1 MNIPTFAAIKQQI
14 HKHIFYMRLNNIKK
28 VFLAFSALLSAMSM
42 SAAERFVSFK
52 QGDLLINGN
61 DKVEIYMDA
70 NDCRGVSYAANAL
83 VRDISKVSGS
93 QATITSNRKA
103 TILVGTIGMKCK
115 KFLAAAAACLMVA
128 GLAACGNKPSTPSN
142 PDEKVF
148 QIGIV
153 QLAEHP
159 ALDEATRGFKEFL
172 TEKLGDKVQF
182 NVQNAQGEQTNCTT
196 IVNQF
201 VSSKVDLIM
210 ANATNAVKAAREAT
224 SDIPV
229 VGTSVTD
236 YVSSGLVASNEAPG
250 ANVTGASDMNPVN
263 VQVQLMKTLCPEV
276 KTVGIVINSGE
287 ENSAIQ
293 AEEAKTAFEAEG
305 FTVKIYSV
313 ADTNEIQTVVTAA
326 CNEVDAF
333 YEPTDNLIAANVPT
347 MSNITTAAGKPV
359 ICGEG
364 GMCESGF
371 LATYAISYYELGRA
385 AGEQAY
391 NILVNGADPATTP
404 IFFFDVSNL
413 SLVINEENA
422 AELGITIPEELK

>member
-1 MNIPTFAAIKQQI
+1 
-14 HKHIFYMRLNNIKK
+14 
-28 VFLAFSALLSAMSM
+28 
-42 SAAERFVSFK
+42 
-52 QGDLLINGN
+52 
-61 DKVEIYMDA
+61 
-70 NDCRGVSYAANAL
+70 
-83 VRDISKVSGS
+83 
-93 QATITSNRKA
+93 
-103 TILVGTIGMKCK
+103 MKCK

-128 GLAACGNKPSTPSN
+128 GFAACGNEPSTPSN

-236 YVSSGLVASNEAPG
+236 YVFSGLVASNEAPG

-305 FTVKIYSV
+305 FAVKIYSV

-364 GMCESGF
+364 GMCDSGF

>member
-1 MNIPTFAAIKQQI
+1 
-14 HKHIFYMRLNNIKK
+14 
-28 VFLAFSALLSAMSM
+28 
-42 SAAERFVSFK
+42 
-52 QGDLLINGN
+52 
-61 DKVEIYMDA
+61 
-70 NDCRGVSYAANAL
+70 
-83 VRDISKVSGS
+83 
-93 QATITSNRKA
+93 
-103 TILVGTIGMKCK
+103 MKCK
-115 KFLAAAAACLMVA
+115 KFFAAAAACLMVA
-128 GLAACGNKPSTPSN
+128 GFAACGNEPTPVN

-236 YVSSGLVASNEAPG
+236 YVFSGLVASNEAPG

-313 ADTNEIQTVVTAA
+313 ADPDRCDRRLQ
-326 CNEVDAF
+326 
-333 YEPTDNLIAANVPT
+333 
-347 MSNITTAAGKPV
+347 
-359 ICGEG
+359 
-364 GMCESGF
+364 
-371 LATYAISYYELGRA
+371 
-385 AGEQAY
+385 
-391 NILVNGADPATTP
+391 
-404 IFFFDVSNL
+404 
-413 SLVINEENA
+413 
-422 AELGITIPEELK
+422 

>member
-1 MNIPTFAAIKQQI
+1 
-14 HKHIFYMRLNNIKK
+14 
-28 VFLAFSALLSAMSM
+28 
-42 SAAERFVSFK
+42 
-52 QGDLLINGN
+52 
-61 DKVEIYMDA
+61 
-70 NDCRGVSYAANAL
+70 
-83 VRDISKVSGS
+83 
-93 QATITSNRKA
+93 
-103 TILVGTIGMKCK
+103 MKCK

-128 GLAACGNKPSTPSN
+128 GLAACGNEPSTPSN

-159 ALDEATRGFKEFL
+159 AMDEATRGFKEFL

-236 YVSSGLVASNEAPG
+236 YVSCGLVASNEAPG

-305 FTVKIYSV
+305 FAVKIYSV

-385 AGEQAY
+385 AGEQAF

>member
-1 MNIPTFAAIKQQI
+1 
-14 HKHIFYMRLNNIKK
+14 
-28 VFLAFSALLSAMSM
+28 
-42 SAAERFVSFK
+42 
-52 QGDLLINGN
+52 
-61 DKVEIYMDA
+61 
-70 NDCRGVSYAANAL
+70 
-83 VRDISKVSGS
+83 
-93 QATITSNRKA
+93 
-103 TILVGTIGMKCK
+103 MKCK

-128 GLAACGNKPSTPSN
+128 GLAACGNEPSTPSN

-276 KTVGIVINSGE
+276 RTVGIVINSGE

-347 MSNITTAAGKPV
+347 MSNVTTAAGKPV

>member
-1 MNIPTFAAIKQQI
+1 
-14 HKHIFYMRLNNIKK
+14 
-28 VFLAFSALLSAMSM
+28 
-42 SAAERFVSFK
+42 
-52 QGDLLINGN
+52 
-61 DKVEIYMDA
+61 
-70 NDCRGVSYAANAL
+70 
-83 VRDISKVSGS
+83 
-93 QATITSNRKA
+93 
-103 TILVGTIGMKCK
+103 MKCK

-128 GLAACGNKPSTPSN
+128 GLAACGNEPSTPSN

-159 ALDEATRGFKEFL
+159 AMDEATRGFKEFL

-224 SDIPV
+224 SDIPI

-236 YVSSGLVASNEAPG
+236 YVSTGLVASNEAPG

-305 FTVKIYSV
+305 FAVKIYSV

-385 AGEQAY
+385 AGEQAF

-404 IFFFDVSNL
+404 IFFFDVSQL
-413 SLVINEENA
+413 TLVVNEQNA

>member
-1 MNIPTFAAIKQQI
+1 
-14 HKHIFYMRLNNIKK
+14 
-28 VFLAFSALLSAMSM
+28 
-42 SAAERFVSFK
+42 
-52 QGDLLINGN
+52 
-61 DKVEIYMDA
+61 
-70 NDCRGVSYAANAL
+70 
-83 VRDISKVSGS
+83 
-93 QATITSNRKA
+93 
-103 TILVGTIGMKCK
+103 MKCK

-128 GLAACGNKPSTPSN
+128 GLAACGNEPSTPSN

-236 YVSSGLVASNEAPG
+236 YVYSGLVASNEAPG

-305 FTVKIYSV
+305 FAVKIYSV

>member
-1 MNIPTFAAIKQQI
+1 
-14 HKHIFYMRLNNIKK
+14 
-28 VFLAFSALLSAMSM
+28 
-42 SAAERFVSFK
+42 
-52 QGDLLINGN
+52 
-61 DKVEIYMDA
+61 
-70 NDCRGVSYAANAL
+70 
-83 VRDISKVSGS
+83 
-93 QATITSNRKA
+93 
-103 TILVGTIGMKCK
+103 MKCK
-115 KFLAAAAACLMVA
+115 KILAAAAACLMVA
-128 GLAACGNKPSTPSN
+128 GLTACGNNNSTPTPSN
-142 PDEKVF
+142 DGEKVF

-153 QLAEHP
+153 QLVEHN

-201 VSSKVDLIM
+201 VASKVDLIM

-250 ANVTGASDMNPVN
+250 ANVTGASDMNPVS
-263 VQVQLMKTLCPEV
+263 VQVQLMKTLCPDV

-293 AEEAKTAFEAEG
+293 AEEAKAAFEAEG

-364 GMCESGF
+364 GMCDSGF

-385 AGEQAY
+385 AGQQAY
-391 NILVNGADPATTP
+391 DILVNGADPATTP
-404 IFFFDVSNL
+404 IFFFDVSQL
-413 SLVINEENA
+413 TLVVNEQNA
-422 AELGITIPEELK
+422 ADLGITIPESLK

>member
-1 MNIPTFAAIKQQI
+1 
-14 HKHIFYMRLNNIKK
+14 
-28 VFLAFSALLSAMSM
+28 
-42 SAAERFVSFK
+42 
-52 QGDLLINGN
+52 
-61 DKVEIYMDA
+61 
-70 NDCRGVSYAANAL
+70 
-83 VRDISKVSGS
+83 
-93 QATITSNRKA
+93 
-103 TILVGTIGMKCK
+103 MKCK

-128 GLAACGNKPSTPSN
+128 GLAACGNEPSTPSN

-159 ALDEATRGFKEFL
+159 ALDEATRGFKDFL
-172 TEKLGDKVQF
+172 TEKLGEG
-182 NVQNAQGEQTNCTT
+182 NVKFDEQNASGDSANCTT

-305 FTVKIYSV
+305 FAVKIYSV

-385 AGEQAY
+385 AGEQAF
-391 NILVNGADPATTP
+391 NILVNGADPTTTP

>member
-1 MNIPTFAAIKQQI
+1 
-14 HKHIFYMRLNNIKK
+14 
-28 VFLAFSALLSAMSM
+28 
-42 SAAERFVSFK
+42 
-52 QGDLLINGN
+52 
-61 DKVEIYMDA
+61 
-70 NDCRGVSYAANAL
+70 
-83 VRDISKVSGS
+83 
-93 QATITSNRKA
+93 
-103 TILVGTIGMKCK
+103 MKCK

-128 GLAACGNKPSTPSN
+128 GLAACGNEPSTPSN

-236 YVSSGLVASNEAPG
+236 YVFSGLVASNEAPG

-385 AGEQAY
+385 AGEQAF

-422 AELGITIPEELK
+422 AELDITIPEELK

>member
-1 MNIPTFAAIKQQI
+1 
-14 HKHIFYMRLNNIKK
+14 
-28 VFLAFSALLSAMSM
+28 
-42 SAAERFVSFK
+42 
-52 QGDLLINGN
+52 
-61 DKVEIYMDA
+61 
-70 NDCRGVSYAANAL
+70 
-83 VRDISKVSGS
+83 
-93 QATITSNRKA
+93 
-103 TILVGTIGMKCK
+103 MKCK

-128 GLAACGNKPSTPSN
+128 GLAACGNEPSTPSN

-236 YVSSGLVASNEAPG
+236 YVFSGLVASNEAPG

-305 FTVKIYSV
+305 FAVKIYSV

-385 AGEQAY
+385 AGEQAF

-404 IFFFDVSNL
+404 IFFFDVSQL
-413 SLVINEENA
+413 TLVVNEENA

>member
-1 MNIPTFAAIKQQI
+1 
-14 HKHIFYMRLNNIKK
+14 
-28 VFLAFSALLSAMSM
+28 
-42 SAAERFVSFK
+42 
-52 QGDLLINGN
+52 
-61 DKVEIYMDA
+61 
-70 NDCRGVSYAANAL
+70 
-83 VRDISKVSGS
+83 
-93 QATITSNRKA
+93 
-103 TILVGTIGMKCK
+103 MKCK

-128 GLAACGNKPSTPSN
+128 GFAACSNEPTPVN

-153 QLAEHP
+153 QLTEHP

-224 SDIPV
+224 SDIPI

-236 YVSSGLVASNEAPG
+236 YVFSGLVASNEAPG

-305 FTVKIYSV
+305 FAVKIYSV

-385 AGEQAY
+385 AGEQAF

>member
-1 MNIPTFAAIKQQI
+1 
-14 HKHIFYMRLNNIKK
+14 
-28 VFLAFSALLSAMSM
+28 
-42 SAAERFVSFK
+42 
-52 QGDLLINGN
+52 
-61 DKVEIYMDA
+61 
-70 NDCRGVSYAANAL
+70 
-83 VRDISKVSGS
+83 
-93 QATITSNRKA
+93 
-103 TILVGTIGMKCK
+103 MKCK

-224 SDIPV
+224 SDIPI

-236 YVSSGLVASNEAPG
+236 YVFSGLVASNEAPG

>member
-1 MNIPTFAAIKQQI
+1 
-14 HKHIFYMRLNNIKK
+14 
-28 VFLAFSALLSAMSM
+28 
-42 SAAERFVSFK
+42 
-52 QGDLLINGN
+52 
-61 DKVEIYMDA
+61 
-70 NDCRGVSYAANAL
+70 
-83 VRDISKVSGS
+83 
-93 QATITSNRKA
+93 
-103 TILVGTIGMKCK
+103 MKCK

-128 GLAACGNKPSTPSN
+128 GLAACGNEPSTPSN

-224 SDIPV
+224 SDIPI

-250 ANVTGASDMNPVN
+250 ANVTGASDMNPVT
-263 VQVQLMKTLCPEV
+263 VQVDLMKTLCPEA

-305 FTVKIYSV
+305 FAVKIYSV

-385 AGEQAY
+385 AGEQAF

>member
-1 MNIPTFAAIKQQI
+1 
-14 HKHIFYMRLNNIKK
+14 
-28 VFLAFSALLSAMSM
+28 
-42 SAAERFVSFK
+42 
-52 QGDLLINGN
+52 
-61 DKVEIYMDA
+61 
-70 NDCRGVSYAANAL
+70 
-83 VRDISKVSGS
+83 
-93 QATITSNRKA
+93 
-103 TILVGTIGMKCK
+103 MKCK

-236 YVSSGLVASNEAPG
+236 YVFSGLVASNEAPG

-305 FTVKIYSV
+305 FAVKIYSV

-385 AGEQAY
+385 AGEQAF

-404 IFFFDVSNL
+404 IFFFDVSQL
-413 SLVINEENA
+413 TLVVTDHGAVEA
-422 AELGITIPEELK
+422 KLLKMDRRSPSILHHADHA

>member
-1 MNIPTFAAIKQQI
+1 
-14 HKHIFYMRLNNIKK
+14 
-28 VFLAFSALLSAMSM
+28 
-42 SAAERFVSFK
+42 
-52 QGDLLINGN
+52 
-61 DKVEIYMDA
+61 
-70 NDCRGVSYAANAL
+70 
-83 VRDISKVSGS
+83 
-93 QATITSNRKA
+93 
-103 TILVGTIGMKCK
+103 MKCK
-115 KFLAAAAACLMVA
+115 KILAAAAACLMVA
-128 GLAACGNKPSTPSN
+128 GLTACGNNNSTPTPSN
-142 PDEKVF
+142 DGEKVF

-153 QLAEHP
+153 QLVEHN

-201 VSSKVDLIM
+201 VASKVDLIM

-236 YVSSGLVASNEAPG
+236 YVASGLVASNEAPG
-250 ANVTGASDMNPVN
+250 ANVTGASDMNPVS
-263 VQVQLMKTLCPEV
+263 VQVQLMKTLCPDV

-293 AEEAKTAFEAEG
+293 AEEAKAAFEAEG

-364 GMCESGF
+364 GMCDSGF

-385 AGEQAY
+385 AGQQAY
-391 NILVNGADPATTP
+391 DILVNGADPATTP
-404 IFFFDVSNL
+404 IFFFDVSQL
-413 SLVINEENA
+413 TLVVNEQNA
-422 AELGITIPEELK
+422 ADLGITIPESLK

>member
-1 MNIPTFAAIKQQI
+1 
-14 HKHIFYMRLNNIKK
+14 
-28 VFLAFSALLSAMSM
+28 
-42 SAAERFVSFK
+42 
-52 QGDLLINGN
+52 
-61 DKVEIYMDA
+61 
-70 NDCRGVSYAANAL
+70 
-83 VRDISKVSGS
+83 
-93 QATITSNRKA
+93 
-103 TILVGTIGMKCK
+103 MKCK

-128 GLAACGNKPSTPSN
+128 GLAACGNEPSTPSN

-250 ANVTGASDMNPVN
+250 ANVTGASDMNPVT
-263 VQVQLMKTLCPEV
+263 VQVDLMKTLCPEV

-305 FTVKIYSV
+305 FAVKIYSV

-385 AGEQAY
+385 AGEQAF

-404 IFFFDVSNL
+404 IFFFDVSQL
-413 SLVINEENA
+413 TLVVNEQNA

>member
-1 MNIPTFAAIKQQI
+1 
-14 HKHIFYMRLNNIKK
+14 
-28 VFLAFSALLSAMSM
+28 
-42 SAAERFVSFK
+42 
-52 QGDLLINGN
+52 
-61 DKVEIYMDA
+61 
-70 NDCRGVSYAANAL
+70 
-83 VRDISKVSGS
+83 
-93 QATITSNRKA
+93 
-103 TILVGTIGMKCK
+103 MKCK

-128 GLAACGNKPSTPSN
+128 GLAACGNEPSTPSN

-224 SDIPV
+224 SDIPI

-236 YVSSGLVASNEAPG
+236 YVSIGLVASNEAPG
-250 ANVTGASDMNPVN
+250 ANVTGASDMNPVT
-263 VQVQLMKTLCPEV
+263 VQVDLMKTLCPEV

-305 FTVKIYSV
+305 FAVKIYSV

-385 AGEQAY
+385 AGEQAF

>member
-1 MNIPTFAAIKQQI
+1 
-14 HKHIFYMRLNNIKK
+14 
-28 VFLAFSALLSAMSM
+28 
-42 SAAERFVSFK
+42 
-52 QGDLLINGN
+52 
-61 DKVEIYMDA
+61 
-70 NDCRGVSYAANAL
+70 
-83 VRDISKVSGS
+83 
-93 QATITSNRKA
+93 
-103 TILVGTIGMKCK
+103 MKCK

-224 SDIPV
+224 SDIPI

-236 YVSSGLVASNEAPG
+236 YVFSGLVASNEAPG

-305 FTVKIYSV
+305 FAVKIYSV

-385 AGEQAY
+385 AGEQAF

-404 IFFFDVSNL
+404 IFFFDVSQL
-413 SLVINEENA
+413 TLVVNEQNA

>member
-1 MNIPTFAAIKQQI
+1 
-14 HKHIFYMRLNNIKK
+14 
-28 VFLAFSALLSAMSM
+28 
-42 SAAERFVSFK
+42 
-52 QGDLLINGN
+52 
-61 DKVEIYMDA
+61 
-70 NDCRGVSYAANAL
+70 
-83 VRDISKVSGS
+83 
-93 QATITSNRKA
+93 
-103 TILVGTIGMKCK
+103 MKCK

-153 QLAEHP
+153 QLVEHP

-182 NVQNAQGEQTNCTT
+182 SVQNAQGEQTNCTT

-224 SDIPV
+224 SDIPI

-305 FTVKIYSV
+305 FAVKIYSV

-385 AGEQAY
+385 AGEQAF

>member
-1 MNIPTFAAIKQQI
+1 
-14 HKHIFYMRLNNIKK
+14 
-28 VFLAFSALLSAMSM
+28 
-42 SAAERFVSFK
+42 
-52 QGDLLINGN
+52 
-61 DKVEIYMDA
+61 
-70 NDCRGVSYAANAL
+70 
-83 VRDISKVSGS
+83 
-93 QATITSNRKA
+93 
-103 TILVGTIGMKCK
+103 MKCK

-128 GLAACGNKPSTPSN
+128 GLAACGNEPSTPSN

-182 NVQNAQGEQTNCTT
+182 SVQNAQGEQTNCTT

-250 ANVTGASDMNPVN
+250 ANVTGASDMNPVT
-263 VQVQLMKTLCPEV
+263 VQVDLMKTLCPEV

-385 AGEQAY
+385 AGEQAF

-404 IFFFDVSNL
+404 IFFFDVSQL
-413 SLVINEENA
+413 TLVVNEQNA

>member
-1 MNIPTFAAIKQQI
+1 
-14 HKHIFYMRLNNIKK
+14 
-28 VFLAFSALLSAMSM
+28 
-42 SAAERFVSFK
+42 
-52 QGDLLINGN
+52 
-61 DKVEIYMDA
+61 
-70 NDCRGVSYAANAL
+70 
-83 VRDISKVSGS
+83 
-93 QATITSNRKA
+93 
-103 TILVGTIGMKCK
+103 MKCK

-172 TEKLGDKVQF
+172 TEKMVDKVQF
-182 NVQNAQGEQTNCTT
+182 SVQNAQGEQTNCTT

-236 YVSSGLVASNEAPG
+236 YVFSGLVASNEAPG

-385 AGEQAY
+385 AGEQAF

-404 IFFFDVSNL
+404 IFFFDVSQL
-413 SLVINEENA
+413 TLVVNEQNA

>member
-1 MNIPTFAAIKQQI
+1 
-14 HKHIFYMRLNNIKK
+14 
-28 VFLAFSALLSAMSM
+28 
-42 SAAERFVSFK
+42 
-52 QGDLLINGN
+52 
-61 DKVEIYMDA
+61 
-70 NDCRGVSYAANAL
+70 
-83 VRDISKVSGS
+83 
-93 QATITSNRKA
+93 
-103 TILVGTIGMKCK
+103 MKCK

-128 GLAACGNKPSTPSN
+128 GLAACGNEPSTPSN

-153 QLAEHP
+153 QLVEHN
-159 ALDEATRGFKEFL
+159 ALDEATRGFQEFL

-236 YVSSGLVASNEAPG
+236 YVFSGLVASNEAPG

-305 FTVKIYSV
+305 FAVKIYSV

-385 AGEQAY
+385 AGEQAF

-404 IFFFDVSNL
+404 IFFFDVSQL
-413 SLVINEENA
+413 TLVVNEQNA

>member
-1 MNIPTFAAIKQQI
+1 
-14 HKHIFYMRLNNIKK
+14 
-28 VFLAFSALLSAMSM
+28 
-42 SAAERFVSFK
+42 
-52 QGDLLINGN
+52 
-61 DKVEIYMDA
+61 
-70 NDCRGVSYAANAL
+70 
-83 VRDISKVSGS
+83 
-93 QATITSNRKA
+93 
-103 TILVGTIGMKCK
+103 MKCK

-128 GLAACGNKPSTPSN
+128 GLAACGNEPSTPSN

-224 SDIPV
+224 SDIPI

-236 YVSSGLVASNEAPG
+236 YVFSGLVASNEAPG

-276 KTVGIVINSGE
+276 RTVGIVINSGE

>member
-1 MNIPTFAAIKQQI
+1 
-14 HKHIFYMRLNNIKK
+14 
-28 VFLAFSALLSAMSM
+28 
-42 SAAERFVSFK
+42 
-52 QGDLLINGN
+52 
-61 DKVEIYMDA
+61 
-70 NDCRGVSYAANAL
+70 
-83 VRDISKVSGS
+83 
-93 QATITSNRKA
+93 
-103 TILVGTIGMKCK
+103 MKCK
-115 KFLAAAAACLMVA
+115 KFLAAACLMVA

-159 ALDEATRGFKEFL
+159 AMDEATRGFKEFL

-236 YVSSGLVASNEAPG
+236 YVSCGLVASNEAPG
-250 ANVTGASDMNPVN
+250 ANVTGASDMNPVT
-263 VQVQLMKTLCPEV
+263 VQVDLMKTLCPEV

-305 FTVKIYSV
+305 FAVKIYSV

-385 AGEQAY
+385 AGEQAF

>member
-1 MNIPTFAAIKQQI
+1 
-14 HKHIFYMRLNNIKK
+14 
-28 VFLAFSALLSAMSM
+28 
-42 SAAERFVSFK
+42 
-52 QGDLLINGN
+52 
-61 DKVEIYMDA
+61 
-70 NDCRGVSYAANAL
+70 
-83 VRDISKVSGS
+83 
-93 QATITSNRKA
+93 
-103 TILVGTIGMKCK
+103 MKCK

-128 GLAACGNKPSTPSN
+128 GLAACGNEPSTPSN

-182 NVQNAQGEQTNCTT
+182 SVQNAQGEQTNCTT

-236 YVSSGLVASNEAPG
+236 YVFSGLVASNEAPG

-333 YEPTDNLIAANVPT
+333 YEPTDNLIASNVPT

-385 AGEQAY
+385 AGEQAF

-404 IFFFDVSNL
+404 IFFFDVSQL
-413 SLVINEENA
+413 TLVVNEQNA

>member
-1 MNIPTFAAIKQQI
+1 
-14 HKHIFYMRLNNIKK
+14 
-28 VFLAFSALLSAMSM
+28 
-42 SAAERFVSFK
+42 
-52 QGDLLINGN
+52 
-61 DKVEIYMDA
+61 
-70 NDCRGVSYAANAL
+70 
-83 VRDISKVSGS
+83 
-93 QATITSNRKA
+93 
-103 TILVGTIGMKCK
+103 MKCK

-128 GLAACGNKPSTPSN
+128 GLAACGNEPSTPSN

-305 FTVKIYSV
+305 FAVKIYSV

-422 AELGITIPEELK
+422 AELGITITEELK

>member
-1 MNIPTFAAIKQQI
+1 
-14 HKHIFYMRLNNIKK
+14 
-28 VFLAFSALLSAMSM
+28 
-42 SAAERFVSFK
+42 
-52 QGDLLINGN
+52 
-61 DKVEIYMDA
+61 
-70 NDCRGVSYAANAL
+70 
-83 VRDISKVSGS
+83 
-93 QATITSNRKA
+93 
-103 TILVGTIGMKCK
+103 MKCK
-115 KFLAAAAACLMVA
+115 KFFAAAAACLMVA
-128 GLAACGNKPSTPSN
+128 GLAACGNEPSTPSN

-159 ALDEATRGFKEFL
+159 ALDEATRGFQEFL

-224 SDIPV
+224 SDIPI

-236 YVSSGLVASNEAPG
+236 YVFSGLVASNEAPG

-305 FTVKIYSV
+305 FAVKIYSV

>member
-1 MNIPTFAAIKQQI
+1 
-14 HKHIFYMRLNNIKK
+14 
-28 VFLAFSALLSAMSM
+28 
-42 SAAERFVSFK
+42 
-52 QGDLLINGN
+52 
-61 DKVEIYMDA
+61 
-70 NDCRGVSYAANAL
+70 
-83 VRDISKVSGS
+83 
-93 QATITSNRKA
+93 
-103 TILVGTIGMKCK
+103 MKCK
-115 KFLAAAAACLMVA
+115 KFFAAAAACLMVA
-128 GLAACGNKPSTPSN
+128 GLAACGNEPSTPSN

-159 ALDEATRGFKEFL
+159 AMDEATRGFKEFL

-236 YVSSGLVASNEAPG
+236 YVSCGLVASNEAPG
-250 ANVTGASDMNPVN
+250 ANVTGASDMNPVT
-263 VQVQLMKTLCPEV
+263 VQVDLMKTLCPEV

-305 FTVKIYSV
+305 FAVKIYSV

-385 AGEQAY
+385 AGEQAF

>member
-1 MNIPTFAAIKQQI
+1 
-14 HKHIFYMRLNNIKK
+14 
-28 VFLAFSALLSAMSM
+28 
-42 SAAERFVSFK
+42 
-52 QGDLLINGN
+52 
-61 DKVEIYMDA
+61 
-70 NDCRGVSYAANAL
+70 
-83 VRDISKVSGS
+83 
-93 QATITSNRKA
+93 
-103 TILVGTIGMKCK
+103 MKCK

-236 YVSSGLVASNEAPG
+236 YVFSGLVASNEAPG

-364 GMCESGF
+364 GMCDSGF

>member
-1 MNIPTFAAIKQQI
+1 
-14 HKHIFYMRLNNIKK
+14 
-28 VFLAFSALLSAMSM
+28 
-42 SAAERFVSFK
+42 
-52 QGDLLINGN
+52 
-61 DKVEIYMDA
+61 
-70 NDCRGVSYAANAL
+70 
-83 VRDISKVSGS
+83 
-93 QATITSNRKA
+93 
-103 TILVGTIGMKCK
+103 MKCK

-182 NVQNAQGEQTNCTT
+182 SVQNAQGEQTNCTT

-236 YVSSGLVASNEAPG
+236 YVYSGLVASNEAPG

-305 FTVKIYSV
+305 FAVKIYSV

-385 AGEQAY
+385 AGEQAF

>member
-1 MNIPTFAAIKQQI
+1 
-14 HKHIFYMRLNNIKK
+14 
-28 VFLAFSALLSAMSM
+28 
-42 SAAERFVSFK
+42 
-52 QGDLLINGN
+52 
-61 DKVEIYMDA
+61 
-70 NDCRGVSYAANAL
+70 
-83 VRDISKVSGS
+83 
-93 QATITSNRKA
+93 
-103 TILVGTIGMKCK
+103 MKCK
-115 KFLAAAAACLMVA
+115 KFFAAAAACLMVA
-128 GLAACGNKPSTPSN
+128 GFAACGNDPTPVN

-148 QIGIV
+148 QIGIC
-153 QLAEHP
+153 QLVEHP
-159 ALDEATRGFKEFL
+159 ALDEATRGFQEFL
-172 TEKLGDKVQF
+172 TEKLGDRVQF
-182 NVQNAQGEQTNCTT
+182 SVQNAQGEQTNCTT

-201 VSSKVDLIM
+201 VAAKVDLIM

-224 SDIPV
+224 SDIPI

-250 ANVTGASDMNPVN
+250 ANVTGASDLNPVN
-263 VQVQLMKTLCPEV
+263 VQVDLMKALCPTV

-293 AEEAKTAFEAEG
+293 AEEAKTAFESAG
-305 FTVKIYSV
+305 FSVKIYTV

-333 YEPTDNLIAANVPT
+333 YEPTDNLIASNVPT

-364 GMCESGF
+364 GMCNSGF

-385 AGEQAY
+385 AGEQAF

-413 SLVINEENA
+413 SLVINEQVA
-422 AELGITIPEELK
+422 ADLGITIPEALQ

>member
-1 MNIPTFAAIKQQI
+1 
-14 HKHIFYMRLNNIKK
+14 
-28 VFLAFSALLSAMSM
+28 
-42 SAAERFVSFK
+42 
-52 QGDLLINGN
+52 
-61 DKVEIYMDA
+61 
-70 NDCRGVSYAANAL
+70 
-83 VRDISKVSGS
+83 
-93 QATITSNRKA
+93 
-103 TILVGTIGMKCK
+103 MKCK

-128 GLAACGNKPSTPSN
+128 GLAACGNEPSTPSN

-305 FTVKIYSV
+305 FAVKIYSV

-364 GMCESGF
+364 GMCDSGF

-385 AGEQAY
+385 AGEQAF

>member
-1 MNIPTFAAIKQQI
+1 
-14 HKHIFYMRLNNIKK
+14 
-28 VFLAFSALLSAMSM
+28 
-42 SAAERFVSFK
+42 
-52 QGDLLINGN
+52 
-61 DKVEIYMDA
+61 
-70 NDCRGVSYAANAL
+70 
-83 VRDISKVSGS
+83 
-93 QATITSNRKA
+93 
-103 TILVGTIGMKCK
+103 MKCK

-128 GLAACGNKPSTPSN
+128 GLAACGNEPSTPSN

-153 QLAEHP
+153 QLVEHP

-224 SDIPV
+224 SDIPI

-236 YVSSGLVASNEAPG
+236 YVFSGLVASNEAPG

-305 FTVKIYSV
+305 FAVKIYSV

-385 AGEQAY
+385 AGEQAF

-404 IFFFDVSNL
+404 IFFFDVSQL
-413 SLVINEENA
+413 TLVVNEQNA

>member
-1 MNIPTFAAIKQQI
+1 
-14 HKHIFYMRLNNIKK
+14 
-28 VFLAFSALLSAMSM
+28 
-42 SAAERFVSFK
+42 
-52 QGDLLINGN
+52 
-61 DKVEIYMDA
+61 
-70 NDCRGVSYAANAL
+70 
-83 VRDISKVSGS
+83 
-93 QATITSNRKA
+93 
-103 TILVGTIGMKCK
+103 MKCK

-182 NVQNAQGEQTNCTT
+182 SVQNAQGEQTNCTT

-236 YVSSGLVASNEAPG
+236 YVFSGLVASNEAPG

-333 YEPTDNLIAANVPT
+333 YEPTDNLIASNVPT

-385 AGEQAY
+385 AGEQAF

-404 IFFFDVSNL
+404 IFFFDVSQL
-413 SLVINEENA
+413 TLVVNEQNA

>member
-1 MNIPTFAAIKQQI
+1 
-14 HKHIFYMRLNNIKK
+14 
-28 VFLAFSALLSAMSM
+28 
-42 SAAERFVSFK
+42 
-52 QGDLLINGN
+52 
-61 DKVEIYMDA
+61 
-70 NDCRGVSYAANAL
+70 
-83 VRDISKVSGS
+83 
-93 QATITSNRKA
+93 
-103 TILVGTIGMKCK
+103 MKCK

-128 GLAACGNKPSTPSN
+128 GLAACGNEPSTPSN

-250 ANVTGASDMNPVN
+250 ANVTGASDMNPVT
-263 VQVQLMKTLCPEV
+263 VQVDLMKTLCPEV

-293 AEEAKTAFEAEG
+293 AEEAKTAFEAAG
-305 FTVKIYSV
+305 FSVKIYTV

-333 YEPTDNLIAANVPT
+333 YEPTDNLIASNVPT

-364 GMCESGF
+364 GMCDSGF

-385 AGEQAY
+385 AGEQAF

-413 SLVINEENA
+413 SLVINEQVA
-422 AELGITIPEELK
+422 ADLGITIPEALQ